1 MCWHTEC
8 SIFTASS
15 FRIWNSSTGIPSPPV
30 ALCVVMP
37 AKTHS
42 TLHSRMSGSRW
53 VITPS
58 WLSGSLRSLLYSSF
72 VYSWHLLL
80 ISSAFVRSLVSALYC
95 AHLCLICSLGISNFL
110 EEISSLSHSIVFLYF
125 FALITSEGFLNL
137 FLLFFGTLHSD
148 AYIFPFLLCFLL
160 LFFSQLFVKPPQ
172 TAILLFCI
180 YFPWGWSW
188 SLSPVQC
195 HEPPSIVHQ
204 ALYQI

>member
-37 AKTHS
+37 AKTHL

-95 AHLCLICSLGISNFL
+95 AHLCLKYSFDNSNFL
-110 EEISSLSHSIVFLYF
+110 EEISC
-125 FALITSEGFLNL
+125 
-137 FLLFFGTLHSD
+137 
-148 AYIFPFLLCFLL
+148 FPFCWFPLHCSLKKAFLSLL
-160 LFFSQLFVKPPQ
+160 V
-172 TAILLFCI
+172 
-180 YFPWGWSW
+180 YFYT
-188 SLSPVQC
+188 LAQ
-195 HEPPSIVHQ
+195 H
-204 ALYQI
+204 LKKF